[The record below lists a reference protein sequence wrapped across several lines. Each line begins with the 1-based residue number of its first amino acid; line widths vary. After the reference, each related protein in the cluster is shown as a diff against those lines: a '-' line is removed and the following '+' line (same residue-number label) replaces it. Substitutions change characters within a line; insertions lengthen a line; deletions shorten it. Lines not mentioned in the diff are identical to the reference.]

1 MTEVLERVIEKLKE
15 MAPEQ
20 QKFVADILDG
30 LADAGA
36 APVEISPEEQ
46 AIVDR
51 GYREIRIETASILTA
66 AVKLYESN
74 GYQPISE
81 VETARCDRAY
91 VKQLTVDS

>member
-51 GYREIRIETASILTA
+51 ALAEIAAGDVATDEEVAAYRHR
-66 AVKLYESN
+66 V
-74 GYQPISE
+74 
-81 VETARCDRAY
+81 R
-91 VKQLTVDS
+91 